1 MIKLLPY
8 IIVASFYFNIYL
20 IYFFINRGRGGIMTP
35 FIYYHFLTLR
45 YTSKRNPNT
54 RNMFHELRLA
64 VEAVANNPKAPSILG
79 KVLHTGVRLVCKVAP
94 QMQPQAPQ

>member
-1 MIKLLPY
+1 MFIFL
-8 IIVASFYFNIYL
+8 
-20 IYFFINRGRGGIMTP
+20 INRGRGGIMTP

-45 YTSKRNPNT
+45 YTSRRNPNT

-79 KVLHTGVRLVCKVAP
+79 KVLHTGVRLVCKLAP
-94 QMQPQAPQ
+94 HMQPQAPQ